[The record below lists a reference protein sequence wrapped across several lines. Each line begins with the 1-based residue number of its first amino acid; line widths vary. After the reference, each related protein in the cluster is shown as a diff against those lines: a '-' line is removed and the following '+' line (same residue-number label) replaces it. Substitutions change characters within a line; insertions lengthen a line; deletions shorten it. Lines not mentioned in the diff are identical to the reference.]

1 MLLFILKFL
10 KHQIRIERIFVCCFN
25 RSCRSPGYNVIC
37 GERKREGEREIRRR
51 MTVPDCQKTMF
62 TAVKCSPD
70 CLLWRLL
77 GTMYCSCL
85 PYSNPPTPPS
95 PVVRCV
101 YKQFFNDFPMN
112 VTHLFGF
119 EKFAWLSFHCAAHPH
134 SACAVFIRLSICLSQ
149 CLCLD
154 AAAPRAS
161 SRSSRAIFLFFC
173 IIPGQRVTVTLSQ
186 SNRAAC
192 NLQLVSAVWSW
203 RCICKDHDRES
214 DGEGGEREEAVGWGD
229 CKGAGNGIFRQRNRE
244 NQKLHLMNTR
254 SFFFISLP
262 LSLSLLV
269 KLAKMRN
276 APYSRTHTYAHTH
289 TQ

>member
-1 MLLFILKFL
+1 M
-10 KHQIRIERIFVCCFN
+10 CCFN

-85 PYSNPPTPPS
+85 PYSNPPTPLPLSSGVFVNNSSMISLWMWRICLGLRDS
-95 PVVRCV
+95 PGFRSTVQRIRTVRV
-101 YKQFFNDFPMN
+101 QF
-112 VTHLFGF
+112 
-119 EKFAWLSFHCAAHPH
+119 
-134 SACAVFIRLSICLSQ
+134 ICLSQ

-214 DGEGGEREEAVGWGD
+214 DGEGGERERGRGRL
-229 CKGAGNGIFRQRNRE
+229 GG
-244 NQKLHLMNTR
+244 L
-254 SFFFISLP
+254 
-262 LSLSLLV
+262 
-269 KLAKMRN
+269 
-276 APYSRTHTYAHTH
+276 
-289 TQ
+289 